1 MLNCNKRHVQ
11 SRKRPAYNGQQNLL
25 LDASSLHLQCSTVL
39 YFNLVLPVM
48 YNIENKNVNM

>member
-39 YFNLVLPVM
+39 FFNLVLPVM